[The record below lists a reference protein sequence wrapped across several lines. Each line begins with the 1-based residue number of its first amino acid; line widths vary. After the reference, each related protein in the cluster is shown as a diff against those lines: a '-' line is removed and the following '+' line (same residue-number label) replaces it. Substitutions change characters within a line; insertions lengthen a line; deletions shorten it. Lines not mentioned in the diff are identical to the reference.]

1 MSDALPIPT
10 SALPAI
16 VSRYSGRM
24 ITVNIGGAE
33 FEIHEAACN
42 TSGLLAS
49 QIQASSGSRTTISCS
64 VPAFESIIHD
74 TDQSSLYVNK
84 FISCLYTDSFTDN
97 GLSDNESE
105 RALDYGKLYVIGW
118 FMDTPALQRVALE
131 KLTAMAMDAMYPM
144 RVMDVARL
152 IYGFS
157 VQDEN
162 FKIWLA
168 RNLLYRID
176 NASLEH
182 QLLIMDQISHGGEL
196 ADDIVE
202 MLEEQTGVTELNGKL
217 LLVLKGES
225 CY

>member
-1 MSDALPIPT
+1 
-10 SALPAI
+10 
-16 VSRYSGRM
+16 
-24 ITVNIGGAE
+24 
-33 FEIHEAACN
+33 
-42 TSGLLAS
+42 
-49 QIQASSGSRTTISCS
+49 
-64 VPAFESIIHD
+64 
-74 TDQSSLYVNK
+74 
-84 FISCLYTDSFTDN
+84 
-97 GLSDNESE
+97 
-105 RALDYGKLYVIGW
+105 
-118 FMDTPALQRVALE
+118 MDTPALQRVALE